1 MKTHPLGKT
10 GVEVSVLCLGCMDF
24 GTLVDEARSFQL
36 LDQYVEAGG
45 RFLDTA
51 NNYSYWNEGGVGG
64 ESEALLG
71 RWFRAR
77 KNRDEIF
84 LATKVGFNT
93 REIGHSLSAQT
104 IVRELEGS
112 LRRMGT
118 DYVDLYYAHKDH
130 RADPLEETLEAF
142 DRLVTAGKVRYI
154 GCSNTVAWRIERA
167 KTISR
172 TNGWAQYCCVQ
183 QRFSYLRPKP
193 GANFDPQV
201 SANDDLLDY
210 CRENEDVTLLA
221 YSPLLRG
228 CYTCEDKPIP
238 EQYRGPDADARM
250 AILNRVTQEVGA
262 TANQVIFAWMLQ
274 SSPTILPLVAA
285 SDREQMA
292 ENLGALDVQLSS
304 DQMSLLTNAGA
315 QGSS

>member
-1 MKTHPLGKT
+1 MKTLPLGNT
-10 GVEVSVLCLGCMDF
+10 GIQVSALCLGCMDF
-24 GTLVDEARSFQL
+24 GTTVSEQRSFQL

-45 RFLDTA
+45 AFLDTA

-71 RWFRAR
+71 RWFRER
-77 KNRDEIF
+77 KSRDRIF

-93 REIGHSLSAQT
+93 PDVGHSLSAET

-112 LRRMGT
+112 LRRMGS

-142 DRLVTAGKVRYI
+142 DRLVAVGKVRYI
-154 GCSNTVAWRIERA
+154 GCSNTLAWRIERA

-172 TNGWAQYCCVQ
+172 TNGWAEYSCVQ

-193 GANFDPQV
+193 GASFGNQV

-210 CRENEDVTLLA
+210 CRENDDLSFLA
-221 YSPLLRG
+221 YSPLLGG
-228 CYTCEDKPIP
+228 CYSREDKPIP
-238 EQYRGPDADARM
+238 EQYRTPDADARM
-250 AILNRVTQEVGA
+250 AAL
-262 TANQVIFAWMLQ
+262 NQVAKEVRATSNQVVYAWMLQ
-274 SSPTILPLVAA
+274 GAPTIIPLVAA
-285 SDREQMA
+285 STSEQMG
-292 ENLGALDVQLSS
+292 ENLKALDVELSTE
-304 DQMSLLTNAGA
+304 QMELLINITGLNI
-315 QGSS
+315 